1 MSYWRFFAMIGT
13 STLVM
18 YGLMYLNTY
27 ALDHVR
33 FSESRVYMAAWMGA
47 AMAIVMLAFML
58 GMYANRIANIAIFAG
73 SIVVF
78 AAALFLFRSQVLI
91 GDVAWMKAMI
101 PHHSI
106 AILTSRRADIE
117 DPRVAK
123 LAAEIVEA
131 QDREI
136 SEMAY
141 LVRDIEANGIDG
153 SAEAYLGEADGDAP
167 IESLTEALA
176 TPSIAAIDPVPLTRT
191 EIDRA
196 LGSPASCTFAR
207 AVDSDPILATT
218 ADGRAVTKIS
228 GSLIQLTGDA
238 RTLTADG
245 MTMTLDPDG
254 DDGDPRQPADLVFEL
269 RTEPPLRVGYRGE
282 LVCTF

>member
-1 MSYWRFFAMIGT
+1 MSYWRFFGMIAT

-27 ALDHVR
+27 AWAQVW
-33 FSESRVYMAAWMGA
+33 FSESRVYMAIWMGA
-47 AMAIVMLAFML
+47 TMAVIMLAFML
-58 GMYANRIANIAIFAG
+58 GMYANKVANVAILVG
-73 SIVVF
+73 SVVVF

-106 AILTSRRADIE
+106 AILTSSRAEIT

-136 SEMAY
+136 AEMVY
-141 LVRDIEANGIDG
+141 LVRDIETNGEDAG
-153 SAEAYLGEADGDAP
+153 AGAYLGEAEGEAQV
-167 IESLTEALA
+167 ETLAQALA
-176 TPSIAAIDPVPLTRT
+176 TPTIAAIDPSPMSRA

-196 LGSPASCTFAR
+196 LGAPVACTFAR
-207 AVDSDPILATT
+207 AVDADPVLATT
-218 ADGRAVTKIS
+218 ADGRGVTKVS
-228 GSLIQLTGDA
+228 GSLVMLAGDDA
-238 RTLTADG
+238 TLTAEG
-245 MTMTLDPDG
+245 LRMTLSPWTDG
-254 DDGDPRQPADLVFEL
+254 EEGRADLVFEMT
-269 RTEPPLRVGYRGE
+269 TEPPLRVGYGGWLDCNR
-282 LVCTF
+282 